1 VGLRAVS
8 GSSRRGGGSIPGFVV
23 AHQQPRAL
31 VAVVPRAL
39 VEEVVAARLDDLL
52 EVDDATAPDIPEVEE
67 ELQGF
72 LVAGTNL
79 MVAGDGHERGP
90 GQGQGQGQGH
100 ASARARVKFS
110 KRV

>member
-1 VGLRAVS
+1 MGLKAVA
-8 GSSRRGGGSIPGFVV
+8 GSSRPGGGSIPGFVV

-52 EVDDATAPDIPEVEE
+52 EVDDATAPDILEVEE

-72 LVAGTNL
+72 LVVGTNL
-79 MVAGDGHERGP
+79 MVVRDGHERGHGQRE
-90 GQGQGQGQGH
+90 GQGQGLDAGLEP
-100 ASARARVKFS
+100 RVD
-110 KRV
+110 RG